1 MLVGIGLALALVL
14 ALALAF
20 PPVRYL
26 PPQMP
31 QVTPPAAPPATPS
44 TRPGLEGVEPRPAP
58 PPGGGLLPYRAPG
71 PLIADRPDDDLPAP
85 AFPLPAA
92 PNVFEGSPAG
102 QPSLMPLGR

>member
-102 QPSLMPLGR
+102 QPSLTPLGR